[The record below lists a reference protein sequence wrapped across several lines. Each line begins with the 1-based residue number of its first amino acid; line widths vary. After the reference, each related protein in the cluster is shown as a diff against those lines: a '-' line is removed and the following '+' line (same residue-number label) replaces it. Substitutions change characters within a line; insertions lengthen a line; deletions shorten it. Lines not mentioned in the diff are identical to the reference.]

1 MTTFL
6 KIKMKIVAD
15 DKIPFLK
22 GVFEPLAEVNYIS
35 GALIKKEDVKDAD
48 ALIVRTR
55 TFCNVQ
61 LLEDTSVKMVATATI
76 GTDHFDIPW
85 LEKNGIKWVNAE
97 GCNSGSVCQYI
108 GSALSLLIKEGLNPS
123 STTIGI
129 VGVGMVG
136 SKVAKLAETLGM
148 RVLLND
154 PPRQRNERNT
164 CFCDLK
170 TILSES
176 DIITFHTPLN
186 KTGIDATYHLFDNSA
201 LHLLKKGSIVINS
214 SRGEVADTSALLK
227 GIESGKISK
236 AILDV
241 WENEPDINK
250 ELLKKV
256 WIGTPHIA
264 GYSADGKAN
273 GTAMSVQ
280 AISCFFNL
288 GLDNWQP
295 DSIPVPENSIIKI
308 NPSDKKTYEII
319 AEAILHTYNVKN
331 DDVRLRENSDSFEK
345 QRGDYPLRRE
355 FGIWEVV
362 FSENPASDEV
372 KNVLKGIGFKVNVK
386 G

>member
-1 MTTFL
+1 
-6 KIKMKIVAD
+6 MKIITD
-15 DKIPFLK
+15 NKIPFLK
-22 GVFEPLAEVNYIS
+22 GVFEPVAEVGYIS
-35 GALIKKEDVKDAD
+35 GASIKKKNLIDAD

-55 TFCNVQ
+55 TLCNAQ

-85 LEKNGIKWVNAE
+85 LEENGIKWVNAP

-123 STTIGI
+123 NTTIGI

-136 SKVAKLAETLGM
+136 SKVAKLAEAFGM

-170 TILSES
+170 TLLSQS

-186 KTGIDATYHLFDNSA
+186 MSGTDATYHLFDDSA
-201 LHLLKKGSIVINS
+201 LELLKTDAIIINS
-214 SRGEVADTSALLK
+214 SRGEVTDTNTLLK
-227 GIESGKISK
+227 GIESGKLSK
-236 AILDV
+236 VILDV
-241 WENEPDINK
+241 WENEPNINK

-256 WIGTPHIA
+256 WIATPHIA

-273 GTAMSVQ
+273 GTKMTVQ
-280 AISCFFNL
+280 AISRFFNL

-295 DSIPVPENSIIKI
+295 DSIPVPENTVIKI
-308 NPSDKKTYEII
+308 HSSGKKTYEII
-319 AEAILHTYNVKN
+319 DEAILQTYNVKN
-331 DDVRLRENSDSFEK
+331 DDLRLRKNPDLFEK

-355 FGIWEVV
+355 FGIWKV
-362 FSENPASDEV
+362 ASSGVNNEADEI
-372 KNVLKGIGFKVNVK
+372 LKTLGFKVNI
-386 G
+386 